1 MMSTGILPWEDTKE
15 ISKKYADTVVE
26 FGFVYQFFACLKT
39 HFHTETVFL
48 MVSEAIER
56 SIKRKVK
63 YNLKQIS
70 IYKLLSS
77 KDRDARIPP

>member
-1 MMSTGILPWEDTKE
+1 MRYQKSMLTQLLSLALFITSLLV
-15 ISKKYADTVVE
+15 SK
-26 FGFVYQFFACLKT
+26 
-39 HFHTETVFL
+39 HIFHTETVFL
-48 MVSEAIER
+48 KVSEAIER